1 MTTLSIPIN
10 IEQEEFINSL
20 IKNKRVANKAD
31 AVRKAINFLAEE
43 EALSYVLKAE
53 QEIVE
58 GKILHGDLRNLI
70 KKIK

>member
-10 IEQEEFINSL
+10 NMQEEFINFLVKSR
-20 IKNKRVANKAD
+20 RVANKAD

-43 EALSYVLKAE
+43 EALACVLKAE

-58 GKILHGDLRNLI
+58 GKILRGDLRNLV